1 MRLPPLRFRAF
12 ERRGTIRLR
21 DAPPRYPWPWGAAG
35 HPAVG
40 TFVIRP
46 ARRIAADDLRT
57 RARAS
62 PDGLPSGRRPRAARA
77 GGVCGR
83 RMGRGLLCKPASPKW
98 LLAQAIS
105 PPPFS
110 RTKPRSGED
119 PGPFRQWHA
128 HTIDPHR
135 VKVPDSR
142 AADDAHTGDVCRGF
156 RENERRGGRNQSGR
170 LDDPERV
177 SWTPERGTREGH
189 PEPRGRLSNGSTAAP
204 GARLSYSRRD
214 DSLTRGQIGAGD
226 TFVGPAIVSN
236 AVPLPREPRAA
247 AEKLQC
253 GDCTCDREGQSTS
266 DYRRAGQ
273 WPSGRR
279 PMQCP
284 HSRKRSSSRSIL
296 RGGHGAQASLY
307 SIHMCNRWY
316 LRRS

>member
-156 RENERRGGRNQSGR
+156 RENERRGGEIRAAVSMIPRVCPGRRCAAREKAIRNPGAACRTVR
-170 LDDPERV
+170 LRPLG
-177 SWTPERGTREGH
+177 P
-189 PEPRGRLSNGSTAAP
+189 GSPTAA
-204 GARLSYSRRD
+204 GM
-214 DSLTRGQIGAGD
+214 
-226 TFVGPAIVSN
+226 IV
-236 AVPLPREPRAA
+236 
-247 AEKLQC
+247 
-253 GDCTCDREGQSTS
+253 
-266 DYRRAGQ
+266 
-273 WPSGRR
+273 
-279 PMQCP
+279 
-284 HSRKRSSSRSIL
+284 
-296 RGGHGAQASLY
+296 
-307 SIHMCNRWY
+307 
-316 LRRS
+316 